1 MYLTGLRT
9 PFNTSRP
16 ARDTDKVPD
25 DDQTP
30 ATEPIGE
37 ASAPGPPANEPPAP
51 GAEPIGEASAP
62 GPPAE
67 PVEESA
73 ASPAGGP
80 ASPAS
85 RPAGR
90 SVLDPLA
97 FEDRDEA
104 WGDRSGDRDDDWYRR
119 ERPPHH

>member
-30 ATEPIGE
+30 AT
-37 ASAPGPPANEPPAP
+37 
-51 GAEPIGEASAP
+51 EPIGEASAP